1 MLKEDQKFE
10 ELTAYERF
18 QELYEKNESEIQ
30 KEFYK
35 LTDKSGKIPKKFIP
49 QQLIE
54 EFLNKLS
61 VIVRFNCLAVES
73 KFKDTEEYHKF
84 PTNIFLS

>member
-49 QQLIE
+49 
-54 EFLNKLS
+54 
-61 VIVRFNCLAVES
+61 
-73 KFKDTEEYHKF
+73 
-84 PTNIFLS
+84 